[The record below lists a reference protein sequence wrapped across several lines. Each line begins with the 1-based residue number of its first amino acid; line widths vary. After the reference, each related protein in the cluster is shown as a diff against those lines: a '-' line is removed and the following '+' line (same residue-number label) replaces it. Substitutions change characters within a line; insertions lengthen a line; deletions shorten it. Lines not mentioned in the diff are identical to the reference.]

1 MPFLAKITKTAT
13 YKNGLG
19 IKSAIQVKENRLVIL
34 RMLGNRLSDFE
45 IDLNDLKTR
54 MVRTNF
60 KIVAC

>member
-1 MPFLAKITKTAT
+1 MPFFAKITNTVT
-13 YKNGLG
+13 YKNGLVL
-19 IKSAIQVKENRLVIL
+19 KSAMQVKENRLVIL